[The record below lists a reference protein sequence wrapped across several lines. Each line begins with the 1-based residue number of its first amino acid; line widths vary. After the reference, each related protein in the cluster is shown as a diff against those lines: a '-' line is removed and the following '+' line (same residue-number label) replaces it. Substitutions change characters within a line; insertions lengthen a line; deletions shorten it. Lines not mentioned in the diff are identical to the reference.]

1 MKANPTINN
10 FIQNIIFVDEDK
22 GEIVISLRKL
32 VLEISIS
39 EYAKLVDILEDQ
51 KLAAYIRDAEQEITY
66 SKQEALRFLEIEYS
80 KLFLKDLN
88 KLRGTVDF
96 TKNKKF
102 YFEEIESY
110 NSILEK

>member
-1 MKANPTINN
+1 MI
-10 FIQNIIFVDEDK
+10 
-22 GEIVISLRKL
+22 
-32 VLEISIS
+32 
-39 EYAKLVDILEDQ
+39 
-51 KLAAYIRDAEQEITY
+51 
-66 SKQEALRFLEIEYS
+66 EIEYS